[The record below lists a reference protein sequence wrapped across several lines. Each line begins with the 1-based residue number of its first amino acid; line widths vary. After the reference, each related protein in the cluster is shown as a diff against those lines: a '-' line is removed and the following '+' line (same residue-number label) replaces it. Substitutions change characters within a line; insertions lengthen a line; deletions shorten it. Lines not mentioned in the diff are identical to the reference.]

1 MTPLL
6 ILFLALISA
15 GVFLI
20 CVWCQ
25 LHNIETLPTP
35 LATIISFSWLLT
47 ILGIAT
53 TLGD

>member
-6 ILFLALISA
+6 ILFLAIVSA
-15 GVFLI
+15 GVFLT
-20 CVWCQ
+20 CMWCQ

-35 LATIISFSWLLT
+35 VTTSISFSWLLT